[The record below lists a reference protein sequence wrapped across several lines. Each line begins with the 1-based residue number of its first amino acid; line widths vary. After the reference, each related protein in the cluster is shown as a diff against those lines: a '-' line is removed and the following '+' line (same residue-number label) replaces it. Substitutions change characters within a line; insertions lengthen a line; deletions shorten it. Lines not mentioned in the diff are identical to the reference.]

1 MNSFFSFMSLSVF
14 QLDHLWLIA
23 GTDSRMNSRSSV
35 TDQPFFSSSTHPL
48 RQGTNIWHAIKLGAL
63 LLLAQFEEAE
73 IIRNWLHFRPPTRL
87 LDPLFSW
94 TEHQTDFK
102 WELLC
107 ICVTAWKCTMHWW
120 KLVFVQV
127 KGRYSSFFYVY
138 MKWFLFSSVAF
149 PKFLF
154 DLITFKVFQQ
164 RGARCFLVSALT
176 ETNQLCSWNTSFFCD
191 FFCFQNNV
199 KCCNC
204 VYAPTKDC
212 VVKV

>member
-1 MNSFFSFMSLSVF
+1 MKERNRETLIVFFPLCPS
-14 QLDHLWLIA
+14 DHLWLIA

-102 WELLC
+102 WELSVSVLLRENVSCTDENLFLC
-107 ICVTAWKCTMHWW
+107 KWKADIHHSFTFTWNGSCS
-120 KLVFVQV
+120 LQSPSP
-127 KGRYSSFFYVY
+127 SS
-138 MKWFLFSSVAF
+138 
-149 PKFLF
+149 
-154 DLITFKVFQQ
+154 
-164 RGARCFLVSALT
+164 CLT
-176 ETNQLCSWNTSFFCD
+176 
-191 FFCFQNNV
+191 
-199 KCCNC
+199 
-204 VYAPTKDC
+204 
-212 VVKV
+212 

>member
-63 LLLAQFEEAE
+63 LLLAQFEEAK

-102 WELLC
+102 WELSVHLC
-107 ICVTAWKCTMHWW
+107 CCGKMYHVMMKTCFCVSERQIFIILLLFHQIV
-120 KLVFVQV
+120 LV
-127 KGRYSSFFYVY
+127 
-138 MKWFLFSSVAF
+138 LFSRLPQVPVWPNYFQSV
-149 PKFLF
+149 
-154 DLITFKVFQQ
+154 
-164 RGARCFLVSALT
+164 ST
-176 ETNQLCSWNTSFFCD
+176 EGGKMLSCLSSHRN
-191 FFCFQNNV
+191 
-199 KCCNC
+199 K
-204 VYAPTKDC
+204 P
-212 VVKV
+212 VV

>member
-1 MNSFFSFMSLSVF
+1 MKERNRDTWIVFFSFLSLSVF

-102 WELLC
+102 WELSVSVLQRK
-107 ICVTAWKCTMHWW
+107 IYHVLMKTVSERQIFIILLRLHEMV
-120 KLVFVQV
+120 LV
-127 KGRYSSFFYVY
+127 
-138 MKWFLFSSVAF
+138 LFSRLPQVPVWPNYFQSV
-149 PKFLF
+149 
-154 DLITFKVFQQ
+154 
-164 RGARCFLVSALT
+164 ST
-176 ETNQLCSWNTSFFCD
+176 EGGKMLSCLSSHRN
-191 FFCFQNNV
+191 
-199 KCCNC
+199 K
-204 VYAPTKDC
+204 P
-212 VVKV
+212 VV